1 MVSLFTRSWEYIVTL
16 DYEWNVIRGH
26 RPHRWTIWI
35 YFLTRVA
42 TLATVVLNLFSL
54 DVTTRINCQVTINLQ
69 FIFGYLALATSSL
82 LIVLR
87 IIAIWERKKII
98 IAFATGVWVIDVAFL
113 IQGVSRFRSS
123 WEADNVLDDCVFYL
137 DSIRLSTIVQFAAD
151 TILLLIMLFGLY
163 RLRRHGH
170 DGGLMGLGRLLWNQG
185 VIWILVA
192 VVAELTPMVL
202 ILLNLNQ
209 VLNLMFQVPCG
220 IAMSIAA
227 TRMYRSLS
235 DFLSSEFSQKVR
247 PTSGRITLESNDT
260 SEVTAPF
267 LLSGIQVAV
276 HTTHEQYSTP
286 QADRFGSNISTQ
298 LHGKPHE
305 LIAGIVND
313 HDIEGRAEI

>member
-1 MVSLFTRSWEYIVTL
+1 MYIFFWGSLCDFRSSWRP
-16 DYEWNVIRGH
+16 IR
-26 RPHRWTIWI
+26 
-35 YFLTRVA
+35 
-42 TLATVVLNLFSL
+42 
-54 DVTTRINCQVTINLQ
+54 
-69 FIFGYLALATSSL
+69 
-82 LIVLR
+82 
-87 IIAIWERKKII
+87 IAIWEGKKII

-151 TILLLIMLFGLY
+151 TILLLIMLFGKPVAFPLTNHHAFNSPVFS
-163 RLRRHGH
+163 LRE
-170 DGGLMGLGRLLWNQG
+170 G